1 MEGHECVLTNQDCLQ
16 NPKVWKVSCLLG
28 KLKDFTPMNG
38 SVGREELAFIAQVI
52 ITVKSALGENIKN
65 AKQGTCC
72 AIYIEIF

>member
-1 MEGHECVLTNQDCLQ
+1 MY
-16 NPKVWKVSCLLG
+16 
-28 KLKDFTPMNG
+28 G